1 MCLPVRSKKMA
12 DFGQVLPP
20 LRRLDF
26 CPQKWCALALMT
38 SDESRPNRRA
48 LLAGIAAAAIVPALP
63 TRPVW
68 ASQARLLTARAGTLS
83 LRPNGPATPVW
94 SFAGPDL
101 RLKRG
106 QSHEIVFDNGLP
118 SPAVLTWHGL
128 DAAAAV
134 EPLLGRPPVASGTR
148 ETSIISTPH
157 AGTLMADLRLLEDG
171 LKQPAR
177 PLPVIVEE
185 SEPIAVDRDERF
197 LVEDWRLAPD
207 ATAMM
212 PGAAGGDVAPV
223 YTVNGKVAPD
233 FTFRA
238 NERLRLRLINGCQR
252 AVIAVKIEGVEVT
265 VMALDGQPA
274 EPFVARNGAVVLAPG
289 GRADVFVDGSGAPGS
304 ASPILLHDG
313 KEARPIARL
322 ATSTEP
328 PVRPSRLPAPAPL
341 PSNGLPVE
349 LGLKNALRFD
359 VALGTSDSGWT
370 RPQTFSASTAPA
382 FRAKA
387 GRTVVLALKNTGPV
401 TTVFNLHGHHFRL
414 LDRLDDG
421 WKPYWLDT
429 LAVEPGQT
437 HRIAFAA
444 TYPGRYLIE
453 SVATEWTAPRLLR
466 WYAVE

>member
-1 MCLPVRSKKMA
+1 M
-12 DFGQVLPP
+12 
-20 LRRLDF
+20 
-26 CPQKWCALALMT
+26 
-38 SDESRPNRRA
+38 
-48 LLAGIAAAAIVPALP
+48 AGIAAAVMIPALP
-63 TRPVW
+63 TRPVR
-68 ASQARLLTARAGTLS
+68 ASQARLLTAKADTLS

-106 QSHEIVFDNGLP
+106 QSQEVAFDNGLP
-118 SPAVLTWHGL
+118 SPAILSWRGL
-128 DAAAAV
+128 DAAAAA
-134 EPLLGRPPVASGTR
+134 EPLLNRQPVAAGAK

-157 AGTLMADLRLLEDG
+157 AGTLMVDLRLLEDG

-177 PLPVIVEE
+177 PLPVIVQE
-185 SEPIAVDRDERF
+185 SEPAAVDRDEVF
-197 LVEDWRLAPD
+197 LVEDWRLNPD
-207 ATAMM
+207 GTAMI
-212 PGAAGGDVAPV
+212 PGAAGTEIAPV

-233 FTFRA
+233 LTLRA

-252 AVIAVKIEGVEVT
+252 AVIAVKIDGIEVT
-265 VMALDGQPA
+265 IMALDGQPA
-274 EPFVARNGAVVLAPG
+274 EPFVARNGALVLAPG
-289 GRADVFVDGSGAPGS
+289 GRADVFLDGTGAPGS

-313 KEARPIARL
+313 KDARPIARL
-322 ATSTEP
+322 VTSTEP
-328 PVRPSRLPAPAPL
+328 QLRPSRPPTPSPL

-359 VALGTSDSGWT
+359 VALGTSDSGWA
-370 RPQTFSASTAPA
+370 RPQNFSASSAHA

-387 GRTVVLALKNTGPV
+387 GRTVVLALKNTATV
-401 TTVFNLHGHHFRL
+401 ATVFHLHGHHFRL

-453 SVATEWTAPRLLR
+453 SVATDWAAPRLLR